1 MVVKEEEFNEYL
13 IKKEFCI
20 VKAFFFLFFS
30 LLKK

>member
-20 VKAFFFLFFS
+20 VKAFFLYFS
-30 LLKK
+30 VY